1 MYRTSWI
8 TPASGFALDV
18 AVWNSTRK
26 MFSDI
31 ACVRFEIGS
40 LCPLHVSPVMQ
51 SFSPACTV
59 KSTALAASGSRI
71 PRYPANAGLH
81 ETAGSSPQ
89 GHAGPRLRTIGR
101 RRFAGRRTRSEEEP
115 RGSLPTENT
124 RATRALRIHQGRSA
138 VAFLS
143 VWIHSP
149 EETTFRL
156 T

>member
-1 MYRTSWI
+1 MIVISTRRIRVTCLSIHAWGAVHTKMTGSPFCSFCTASTHTQSTNGAWYAATGLLSSVRLGREKPDVIYCTSWM

-71 PRYPANAGLH
+71 PRNPANAGLH
-81 ETAGSSPQ
+81 ETAGSSP
-89 GHAGPRLRTIGR
+89 
-101 RRFAGRRTRSEEEP
+101 
-115 RGSLPTENT
+115 
-124 RATRALRIHQGRSA
+124 
-138 VAFLS
+138 
-143 VWIHSP
+143 
-149 EETTFRL
+149 
-156 T
+156 